1 MTVNGRWAR
10 NVQVLGVWALILLI
24 VLSNAIL
31 SVFGMVESALRRL
44 LIVVWFNTVWIW
56 RVGSRNLH

>member
-44 LIVVWFNTVWIW
+44 LIVVWFNTVWI
-56 RVGSRNLH
+56 